1 MIQQQSTITN
11 MKKTWDYVK
20 TTTGYLIYNYNP
32 VKSNTNLAWS
42 QLQKIMV
49 NPSKQTEERAE
60 ENWEV
65 KKKLQFAKTYSLQ
78 NAEVYKTLTTEQIA

>member
-11 MKKTWDYVK
+11 MKTWDYVR
-20 TTTGYLIYNYNP
+20 TTTGYLVYNYNP
-32 VKSNTNLAWS
+32 VKSNTNLARS

-49 NPSKQTEERAE
+49 NPSTQTEERPE

-78 NAEVYKTLTTEQIA
+78 NAEVYQTLTTEQIA